1 MSISCRLT
9 NMSDVPVR
17 GSGQFSGVLKQ
28 LLSAC
33 TTSQPLLCCNYLQAV
48 PCDPAGADFNFA
60 ALSFNS
66 EFLHQIHLIPLHGCS
81 PAEAQAVFRLSAAK
95 NVARGLTEKHS
106 AGWKETGTIL
116 ITTFL
121 LVCLVM
127 RCDLRH
133 SLDPHWLPAP
143 PPHRLSH
150 TNSLSHSLSL
160 SALVCCHKPC
170 MQVHQ

>member
-1 MSISCRLT
+1 MHLH
-9 NMSDVPVR
+9 
-17 GSGQFSGVLKQ
+17 
-28 LLSAC
+28 
-33 TTSQPLLCCNYLQAV
+33 QPLLCCNYLQAV

-66 EFLHQIHLIPLHGCS
+66 EFLHQIQLIPLHGCS
-81 PAEAQAVFRLSAAK
+81 PAEKQAIFRLSAAE
-95 NVARGLTEKHS
+95 NVARDLKERRL

-133 SLDPHWLPAP
+133 SLGRPTLAARP
-143 PPHRLSH
+143 PPPTSH
-150 TNSLSHSLSL
+150 IKTL
-160 SALVCCHKPC
+160 SALVSCHVTCRSPVFGYISKQTCEP
-170 MQVHQ
+170 VLNETSSIF